1 MRILS
6 RLFAS
11 CFLILLSIPL
21 VANLGIKPVSGQ
33 ALVFQENKG
42 QIHDQNYLSRQD
54 IRFAGT
60 DGNLNFFL
68 KSGGIVYQQT
78 QPTNFKEYTDKNSG
92 EATEIPTALS
102 YYRTDISWVNSNPA
116 MEFKTSEPMQG
127 LMNYYLPSCPNGA
140 LNVKSYASVQYK
152 SLYPGIDVLW
162 YYENGGL
169 KYDYHLS
176 PGIDYRTIK
185 MEVTGYS
192 NMSIDNRGS
201 LQIHTPMGI
210 LSEDA
215 PLVKQGSKIL
225 PAKWV
230 ISGSFVSFA
239 IEGVQPNE
247 ALVIDP
253 AVRIW
258 GSYYGGSNIEMIRAA
273 DTDNQEN
280 VFVVGYTRTT
290 TGTLFASTGAHQ
302 GTYGGSLQDAII
314 AKFDTAGT
322 RLWGTYLGGTQS
334 DEALACAVD
343 ANNNLYVTGWTRSS
357 TTNSIFASSTA
368 HQAAHGGGA
377 DDVFLLKFNSNGVRL
392 WGTFYGDQSD
402 DVGHACAVDQN
413 GNPFLVGFSQSTM
426 NISTPGAH
434 QASHA
439 GLGDVIVV
447 KFDTAGVRQWATY
460 YGGPKADRPY
470 ACATDHLGNIYFTGI
485 TDSITNHSGISTAG
499 SHQVN
504 PGGGTKDAFL
514 VKLDGNG
521 VRQWGTFYGGSDADE
536 GRACATDASGNVYIG
551 GNTYSTNGIASPG
564 AHQTAYYATRDGF
577 VAKFSAAGSRL
588 WSTYY
593 GGGLGEWIGAIST
606 DAANNL
612 FVTGNTTSTDSIST
626 PGAFQTTKVS
636 VQDDA
641 FLIMFDSTG
650 LRLWGTYYGDV
661 DQDASYACP
670 TTAGGYLYIAGSTQA
685 VTNISTTGT
694 HQTSFGGG
702 MGDGF
707 VVRFQVSSVTTP
719 LTVSISSNSP
729 ICAGDTLTLT
739 ATAPNGTTY
748 QWAGPGGF
756 TANGN
761 PAVVYSA
768 TLSNAGTYTVTATL
782 GSNTSTATHVVTIN
796 QLPPVAITP
805 ATSVSF
811 CQGDSALLTGTGA
824 VSYIWSNSALTS
836 TLSVNSAG
844 TYTVTGTDGNG
855 CVSTSAPVVV
865 TVNPI
870 PATPT
875 ITGQNTVAA
884 NQSVTLT
891 VSGSTGTY
899 SWWDA
904 FTGGTQLG
912 TGITYNSP
920 NLIATTT
927 FYAEAQN
934 LGCTSVR
941 DSFTVTVMTITH
953 SEEWDNTNESNIQ
966 LFPSP
971 VQAGQEMNLIIQGI
985 EAIQIPIEL
994 KIYTIQGQSLM
1005 NESIP
1010 VSGSASAQYKMNVG
1024 DLLSVGIYFL
1034 EVKIGG
1040 KQLIRKFI
1048 VE

>member
-1 MRILS
+1 MRIFSSLLVGS
-6 RLFAS
+6 LLF
-11 CFLILLSIPL
+11 LLSLPL
-21 VANLGIKPVSGQ
+21 VAVSGKKTATGQ
-33 ALVFQENKG
+33 TLVFQENKG
-42 QIHDQNYLSRQD
+42 QVHDQNYISRQD
-54 IRFAGT
+54 ILFAGT

-68 KSGGIVYQQT
+68 KTGGIVYQQI
-78 QPTNFKEYTDKNSG
+78 QPTNFKESTDKISG
-92 EATEIPTALS
+92 EVSEIPTALS
-102 YYRTDISWVNSNPA
+102 YYRTDISWVNSNTA
-116 MEFKTSEPMQG
+116 MTVKTSEPIQG

-140 LNVKSYASVQYK
+140 LNVKSYASVQYQN
-152 SLYPGIDVLW
+152 LYPGIDVLW

-176 PGIDYRTIK
+176 PGADYRTIK
-185 MEVTGYS
+185 MEVKGYS
-192 NMSIDNRGS
+192 TMSIDPKGA

-225 PAKWV
+225 PAKWI
-230 ISGSFVSFA
+230 ISGSYVSFA

-258 GSYYGGSNIEMIRAA
+258 GTYYGGAASDMIRAG

-280 VFVVGYTRTT
+280 VFVVGYTNTT

-302 GTYGGSLQDAII
+302 GTFGGSLQDAII
-314 AKFDTAGT
+314 ARFDSSGNRA
-322 RLWGTYLGGTQS
+322 WGTYLGGTQS

-343 ANNNLYVTGWTRSS
+343 PSGNLYVTGWTRSS
-357 TTNSIFASSTA
+357 TTNSIFASISA
-368 HQAAHGGGA
+368 HQTAHGGGA

-392 WGTFYGDQSD
+392 WGTFYGDQND

-413 GNPFLVGFSQSTM
+413 GNPFLVGFTKSTV

-434 QASHA
+434 QVSHA

-485 TDSITNHSGISTAG
+485 TDSITNHSGISTLG

-521 VRQWGTFYGGSDADE
+521 VRQWGTFYGGSNADE
-536 GRACATDASGNVYIG
+536 GRACATDASGNVYFG
-551 GNTYSTNGIASPG
+551 GNTYSTNAIASPG
-564 AHQTAYYATRDGF
+564 ALQTAYYATRDGF
-577 VAKFSAAGSRL
+577 VAKFSPAGNRL
-588 WSTYY
+588 WATYV
-593 GGGLGEWIGAIST
+593 GGGLGDWVGAIST

-636 VQDDA
+636 IQDDA

-650 LRLWGTYYGDV
+650 VRLWGTYYGDV

-670 TTAGGYLYIAGSTQA
+670 TTPSGYLYIAGSSQA
-685 VTNISTTGT
+685 VTNIATTGT
-694 HQTSFGGG
+694 HQTTFGGG
-702 MGDGF
+702 FGDGF
-707 VVRFQVSSVTTP
+707 VVKFQVGSVSAP
-719 LTVSISSNSP
+719 LTVTVSSNSP
-729 ICAGDTLTLT
+729 ICAGSTLTLS
-739 ATAPNGTTY
+739 ATAPTGTTY
-748 QWAGPGGF
+748 QWTGPAGF
-756 TANGN
+756 TATGN
-761 PAVVYSA
+761 PAVINSA
-768 TLSNAGTYTVTATL
+768 TTSNAGTYTVTATL

-796 QLPPVAITP
+796 SLPPVAITP
-805 ATSVSF
+805 ATAVSI

-824 VSYIWSNSALTS
+824 VSYVWSNSALTS
-836 TLSVNSAG
+836 TISVNSVG
-844 TYTVTGTDGNG
+844 TFTVTGTDANG

-899 SWWDA
+899 SWWNA

-912 TGITYNSP
+912 TGATYTTP
-920 NLIATTT
+920 NLIANTTY
-927 FYAEAQN
+927 YAQAQN
-934 LGCTSVR
+934 LGCTSIR
-941 DSFTVTVMTITH
+941 DSFTVTVVSITH
-953 SEEWDNTNESNIQ
+953 ATDWVNSDELSIQ

-971 VQAGQEMNLIIQGI
+971 VQAGKEIFLSLKGLQ
-985 EAIQIPIEL
+985 AIQHPIQL
-994 KIYTIQGQSLM
+994 SIYSLHGQSLFT
-1005 NESIP
+1005 ETIP
-1010 VSGSASAQYKMNVG
+1010 ASGAATLHHSLDVGSSLSAGVYLLEIQY
-1024 DLLSVGIYFL
+1024 
-1034 EVKIGG
+1034 EG
-1040 KQLIRKFI
+1040 KQIVRKFI